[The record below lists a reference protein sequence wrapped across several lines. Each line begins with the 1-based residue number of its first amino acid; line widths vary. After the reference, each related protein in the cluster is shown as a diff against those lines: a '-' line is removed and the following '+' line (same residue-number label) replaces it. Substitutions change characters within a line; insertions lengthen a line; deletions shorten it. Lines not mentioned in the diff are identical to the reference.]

1 MFSTLRR
8 TLFALLACA
17 SFIVHAAAPDEITTA
32 WPVNV
37 GPLNPHLYTPNQMFA
52 QSMVYEPLVK
62 YQADGSVIPWLAKSW
77 THSEDGKTW
86 TFTLRDDVK
95 FSNGEPFDA
104 EAAANLAGHDSHGI
118 GMIPSYVR
126 SWSQGHLQIN
136 HHAKVVKEAGA
147 AVTLDGDRAFGQVA
161 AHEAMALGIEKAHQH
176 GIAAVAL
183 HNSHHIGRIGYW
195 AEQCAAAGFVS
206 IHFVSVVGIPMVAP
220 FHGRDSRFG
229 TNPFCVVFPRKDNFP
244 LLLDYATSA
253 IAFGKTRV
261 AWHKGVPVPPG
272 CLIDV
277 NGVPTTNPAVMQES
291 PLGSLLT
298 FAEHKGYALAA
309 MCEILGGALSGGKT
323 THQETLQTSPDAI
336 LNCMTTI
343 IINPELFG
351 APDCSAQTEAFAE
364 WVKASPHDDD
374 KPILLPGE
382 WEVNT
387 RRERQE
393 QGIPLDAGSWQA
405 ICDAARQ
412 IGMPEETLQA
422 FCQQLAS

>member
-1 MFSTLRR
+1 MESGHRFDAQTLH
-8 TLFALLACA
+8 
-17 SFIVHAAAPDEITTA
+17 SFIQAVFRQMGSEEQEAKLVAD
-32 WPVNV
+32 
-37 GPLNPHLYTPNQMFA
+37 HL
-52 QSMVYEPLVK
+52 
-62 YQADGSVIPWLAKSW
+62 I
-77 THSEDGKTW
+77 
-86 TFTLRDDVK
+86 
-95 FSNGEPFDA
+95 
-104 EAAANLAGHDSHGI
+104 AANLAGHDSHGI

-136 HHAKVVKEAGA
+136 HHAKIVKEAGA

-161 AHEAMALGIEKAHQH
+161 AHEAMALGIEKAHQHGIAAVALGIEKAHQH

-351 APDCSAQTEAFAE
+351 APDCNAQTEAFAE

-387 RRERQE
+387 RRERQK

>member
-1 MFSTLRR
+1 MESGHRFDAQTLH
-8 TLFALLACA
+8 
-17 SFIVHAAAPDEITTA
+17 SFIQAVFRQMGSEEQEAKLVAD
-32 WPVNV
+32 
-37 GPLNPHLYTPNQMFA
+37 HL
-52 QSMVYEPLVK
+52 
-62 YQADGSVIPWLAKSW
+62 I
-77 THSEDGKTW
+77 
-86 TFTLRDDVK
+86 
-95 FSNGEPFDA
+95 
-104 EAAANLAGHDSHGI
+104 AANLAGHDSHGI

-136 HHAKVVKEAGA
+136 HHAKTVKEAGA

-261 AWHKGVPVPPG
+261 AW
-272 CLIDV
+272 
-277 NGVPTTNPAVMQES
+277 QES

-351 APDCSAQTEAFAE
+351 APDCNAQTEAFAE

-387 RRERQE
+387 RRERQK

>member
-1 MFSTLRR
+1 M
-8 TLFALLACA
+8 
-17 SFIVHAAAPDEITTA
+17 
-32 WPVNV
+32 
-37 GPLNPHLYTPNQMFA
+37 
-52 QSMVYEPLVK
+52 
-62 YQADGSVIPWLAKSW
+62 
-77 THSEDGKTW
+77 
-86 TFTLRDDVK
+86 
-95 FSNGEPFDA
+95 
-104 EAAANLAGHDSHGI
+104 
-118 GMIPSYVR
+118 
-126 SWSQGHLQIN
+126 
-136 HHAKVVKEAGA
+136 
-147 AVTLDGDRAFGQVA
+147 
-161 AHEAMALGIEKAHQH
+161 
-176 GIAAVAL
+176 AL

-364 WVKASPHDDD
+364 WVKASPHDED

>member
-1 MFSTLRR
+1 MVSGHRFDAQTLH
-8 TLFALLACA
+8 
-17 SFIVHAAAPDEITTA
+17 SFIQAVFRQMGSEEQEAKLVAD
-32 WPVNV
+32 
-37 GPLNPHLYTPNQMFA
+37 HL
-52 QSMVYEPLVK
+52 
-62 YQADGSVIPWLAKSW
+62 I
-77 THSEDGKTW
+77 
-86 TFTLRDDVK
+86 
-95 FSNGEPFDA
+95 
-104 EAAANLAGHDSHGI
+104 AANLAGHDSHGI

-161 AHEAMALGIEKAHQH
+161 AHEAMALGIEKARQH

-206 IHFVSVVGIPMVAP
+206 IHFV
-220 FHGRDSRFG
+220 
-229 TNPFCVVFPRKDNFP
+229 
-244 LLLDYATSA
+244 
-253 IAFGKTRV
+253 
-261 AWHKGVPVPPG
+261 
-272 CLIDV
+272 
-277 NGVPTTNPAVMQES
+277 GVPTTNPAVMQES

>member
-1 MFSTLRR
+1 MESGHRFDAQTLH
-8 TLFALLACA
+8 
-17 SFIVHAAAPDEITTA
+17 SFIQAVFRQMGSEEQEAKLVAD
-32 WPVNV
+32 
-37 GPLNPHLYTPNQMFA
+37 HL
-52 QSMVYEPLVK
+52 
-62 YQADGSVIPWLAKSW
+62 I
-77 THSEDGKTW
+77 
-86 TFTLRDDVK
+86 
-95 FSNGEPFDA
+95 
-104 EAAANLAGHDSHGI
+104 AANLAGHDSHGI

-136 HHAKVVKEAGA
+136 HHAKIVKEAGA

-229 TNPFCVVFPRKDNFP
+229 TNPFCVVFPRRDNFP

-393 QGIPLDAGSWQA
+393 QGFHWMREAGRPFVMQRGRLVCRKRRCRLSV
-405 ICDAARQ
+405 
-412 IGMPEETLQA
+412 
-422 FCQQLAS
+422 SS